1 MHRTL
6 LLGDVHFCSDQDEA
20 VCEQYMQQA
29 AAGLIYLHDRH
40 IVHFDIKLENMLLHQ
55 NVIKLCDFGYLL
67 PPSPPKNLP
76 SSNFP
81 LPADVYGVRI
91 AVLAQAVGNP
101 WEHPARQATRNKY
114 IYATRADQVANC

>member
-55 NVIKLCDFGYLL
+55 KVIKLCDFGYLL

-91 AVLAQAVGNP
+91 NCPGTGCRESMGASGEASHTEQVYIC
-101 WEHPARQATRNKY
+101 HPS
-114 IYATRADQVANC
+114 